1 MGRTTNEPKTKTVK
15 LRITEELLEEIE
27 KVDSGNVSRTIRELI
42 MRGLGKNSKKPIER
56 PVVEMSEDLKEISS
70 MAKCCGTTLDNM
82 IKGFRQMLEED
93 EIHCQNG
100 FMYTDVCPFNYKN
113 FIEVCKDK
121 NVNPQEAL
129 DRFTKI
135 MERE

>member
-1 MGRTTNEPKTKTVK
+1 MTDKTVTKTVRLPK
-15 LRITEELLEEIE
+15 EVAEYYGNKPIREVLEWVYTQIQKNRVRFDENGLEIIKTAEGVYTKGSDLAEIE
-27 KVDSGNVSRTIRELI
+27 
-42 MRGLGKNSKKPIER
+42 
-56 PVVEMSEDLKEISS
+56 S

-82 IKGFRQMLEED
+82 LNEVKNLLEIGEIKCANGML
-93 EIHCQNG
+93 
-100 FMYTDVCPFNYKN
+100 YTDVCPFDYKD
-113 FIEVCKDK
+113 FIKVCKDK

>member
-1 MGRTTNEPKTKTVK
+1 MTDKTVTKTVRLPK
-15 LRITEELLEEIE
+15 EVAEYYGNKPIREVLVRVYTLIQENRMRFDDNGLKIVKTEEGVYTKGSDLAEIE
-27 KVDSGNVSRTIRELI
+27 
-42 MRGLGKNSKKPIER
+42 
-56 PVVEMSEDLKEISS
+56 S

-82 IKGFRQMLEED
+82 LHEIKNLLEIGEVKFANGML
-93 EIHCQNG
+93 
-100 FMYTDVCPFNYKN
+100 YTDVCPFDYKD
-113 FIEVCKDK
+113 FIKVCKDK

>member
-82 IKGFRQMLEED
+82 LHEVKNLLEIGEIKCANGML
-93 EIHCQNG
+93 
-100 FMYTDVCPFNYKN
+100 YTDVCPFNYKN
-113 FIEVCKDK
+113 FIDVCKDK

>member
-1 MGRTTNEPKTKTVK
+1 MQVGLENKDQVRLISDYTVSERDSIELK
-15 LRITEELLEEIE
+15 SMADCFGMTYDEMLHEVKNLLEIGEI
-27 KVDSGNVSRTIRELI
+27 
-42 MRGLGKNSKKPIER
+42 
-56 PVVEMSEDLKEISS
+56 
-70 MAKCCGTTLDNM
+70 KCANG
-82 IKGFRQMLEED
+82 ML
-93 EIHCQNG
+93 
-100 FMYTDVCPFNYKN
+100 YTDVCPFDYKN

>member
-1 MGRTTNEPKTKTVK
+1 MTDKTVTKTVRLPK
-15 LRITEELLEEIE
+15 EVAEYYGNKPIREVLQRVYTLIQENRMRFDDNGLKIVKTEEGVYTKGSDLAEIE
-27 KVDSGNVSRTIRELI
+27 
-42 MRGLGKNSKKPIER
+42 
-56 PVVEMSEDLKEISS
+56 S

-82 IKGFRQMLEED
+82 LEGFRQMLEDD
-93 EIHCQNG
+93 EIHCKNG
-100 FMYTDVCPFNYKN
+100 FMYTDTCPFDYKD
-113 FIEVCKDK
+113 FIKVCKDK

>member
-1 MGRTTNEPKTKTVK
+1 MTDKTVTKTVRLPK
-15 LRITEELLEEIE
+15 EVAEYYGNKPIREVLEWVYTQIQENRVRFDENGLKIVKTAEGVYTKGSDLAEIE
-27 KVDSGNVSRTIRELI
+27 
-42 MRGLGKNSKKPIER
+42 
-56 PVVEMSEDLKEISS
+56 S

-82 IKGFRQMLEED
+82 LEGFRQMLEND
-93 EIHCQNG
+93 EIHCMNG
-100 FMYTDVCPFNYKN
+100 FMYTDVCPFDYKS
-113 FIEVCKDK
+113 FLEVCKDK